1 MNKLLELK
9 ELENEVTEL
18 LYIVDRPEGLNLC
31 YHSHYQDPTISI
43 FTNRDITSDC
53 TSYSTYRSIV
63 HAGVV
68 FHIEDAIDEQI
79 AKDIIDQIEK
89 VMQ

>member
-9 ELENEVTEL
+9 ELEKEVTEL
-18 LYIVDRPEGLNLC
+18 LYTVDRPEGLNLC
-31 YHSHYQDPTISI
+31 YHSHYTSSAISI
-43 FTNRDITSDC
+43 FTNSDC

-68 FHIEDAIDEQI
+68 FHIDEVIDEQI